1 MKHFTHSAFV
11 FVSAA
16 MAACCLAAGHARTA
30 AVRLVRRVRPVP
42 SAAQT
47 SALVDSA
54 GRALDA
60 LRRRMQ
66 AAARRALAASLLLLA
81 VPGAGLA
88 GRTAPEF
95 WTDIQRLP
103 AGSVCGGGRTLRLP
117 APPRDERPD
126 ATPPPGARLPSR
138 TRDGPDRCVTLFPAG
153 WPAFRAGTLP
163 LRI

>member
-1 MKHFTHSAFV
+1 MLFRS
-11 FVSAA
+11 
-16 MAACCLAAGHARTA
+16 
-30 AVRLVRRVRPVP
+30 
-42 SAAQT
+42 
-47 SALVDSA
+47 
-54 GRALDA
+54 
-60 LRRRMQ
+60 
-66 AAARRALAASLLLLA
+66 ARRALAASLLLLA

-95 WTDIQRLP
+95 WTDVQRLP
-103 AGSVCGGGRTLRLP
+103 AGPVCGGGRTLRLP
-117 APPRDERPD
+117 APHRDERPD